1 MEDMGNMVQAQQAN
15 DTGIASAQQANPPA
29 KTHNKKMGFWR
40 MLGMAIVA
48 LFWLITGEITNNKR
62 RLIL

>member
-1 MEDMGNMVQAQQAN
+1 MENMVQAQQAN
-15 DTGIASAQQANPPA
+15 DAGIASAQHAKPA
-29 KTHNKKMGFWR
+29 KVQNKKMGFWR
-40 MLGMAIVA
+40 MLGMAIIA

>member
-1 MEDMGNMVQAQQAN
+1 MENMVQAQQAN
-15 DTGIASAQQANPPA
+15 DAGIASTQHANQPT
-29 KTHNKKMGFWR
+29 KVHNKKMGFWR
-40 MLGMAIVA
+40 MLGMGIIA